1 MIPLENIGL
10 LLWDTRHR
18 LPNGYIR
25 FSSAI
30 IHSLAEQYF
39 TQQCFQI
46 LVHELDARFQLLHR
60 QSLFFFADPRREIV
74 VGSFALVDPEPL
86 VCSLNFTLYLGDT
99 VCTSRYANCVDVNF
113 LRARSRIGALS
124 SCRQAGVLF
133 QSAAEQR
140 QDSRFL
146 V

>member
-86 VCSLNFTLYLGDT
+86 VCSLNFTLYLGDA
-99 VCTSRYANCVDVNF
+99 VCASRYANCVENF
-113 LRARSRIGALS
+113 YARVGRALS